1 MIPHCP
7 STKQHTCELL
17 VDGVSMKF
25 SYAPDHIKAS
35 THTFHTPF
43 ESYENS
49 WGTMVTLRT
58 PRTSAAKETSLLTFD
73 HFLQRRTSPH
83 GGTNY
88 LNGVDTRERET
99 L

>member
-73 HFLQRRTSPH
+73 HFLQRRTSPQ

-88 LNGVDTRERET
+88 LKGVDTRERET